1 MNELFDENDI
11 AIDSPRIKAIKEHDI
26 QTHHAEHCPDDPW
39 LAIPM
44 KLAKKHLHGNEAHP
58 ENIKTIGDICASIGA
73 LLDDHGLLFYGMSER
88 EVQDAALEFV
98 RNKQTTQNEKLDT

>member
-1 MNELFDENDI
+1 MNELFNENDV
-11 AIDSPRIKAIKEHDI
+11 AMDSPRLKALKEHDI
-26 QTHHAEHCPDDPW
+26 QSHYAEHCTDDPW

-44 KLAKKHLHGNEAHP
+44 TLAKKHLHGNESHP

-88 EVQDAALEFV
+88 EVQDAALAFAM
-98 RNKQTTQNEKLDT
+98 KTQPTKK